1 MAILTSTYRPPA
13 GLAGGHLQTVMPSLL
28 RSVDAPYTRSEH
40 IDTPD
45 GDVLEAAWA
54 PAVKTPARGA
64 AILTHGLEGDIHR
77 AYMCGMARALRH
89 DGWDVL
95 AWNLRG
101 CGSEPNRTVPTYH
114 SGKTEDL
121 ATVVAHVQSKG
132 YDTIALVGFSLGGNL
147 TLKYLGERGV
157 TVPAAVQGGVAFST
171 PVDLGPSAHR
181 IDTWTNA
188 HYAFYF
194 LRKLRQTIRRKAVQH
209 PNAISTAPLGE
220 IRSLVA
226 FDDAYTAPLNGFGDA
241 ATYYRK
247 ASSKPFL
254 PRIERPTLLVNA
266 ANDPFLPASSYPFVE
281 AQDHPHFHLE
291 VPDSGG
297 HVGFMACSDS
307 GLYWSEMRA
316 AAFLRSLA

>member
-1 MAILTSTYRPPA
+1 
-13 GLAGGHLQTVMPSLL
+13 
-28 RSVDAPYTRSEH
+28 
-40 IDTPD
+40 
-45 GDVLEAAWA
+45 
-54 PAVKTPARGA
+54 
-64 AILTHGLEGDIHR
+64 
-77 AYMCGMARALRH
+77 MARALRH
-89 DGWDVL
+89 DGWDVI

-101 CGSEPNRTVPTYH
+101 CGTEPNRTVPTYH

-157 TVPAAVQGGVAFST
+157 TVPATVRGGVAFST

-181 IDTWTNA
+181 IDRWTNA
-188 HYAFYF
+188 HYTFYF
-194 LRKLRQTIRRKAVQH
+194 LRKLRETIRQKAAQH
-209 PNAISTAPLGE
+209 PHAISTKPLRH
-220 IRSLVA
+220 IHSLVA

-241 ATYYRK
+241 ATYYRE
-247 ASSKPFL
+247 ASSKPLL
-254 PRIERPTLLVNA
+254 PRIQRPALLVNA

-281 AQDHPHFHLE
+281 AQTHSHFHLE

-297 HVGFMACSDS
+297 HVGFVTFSDS

-316 AAFLRSLA
+316 AAFLRGLV